1 MVDGNDIQELGIQW
15 LRSQIGLVSQ
25 EPVLFD
31 CSIRENIQYGD
42 NSREVTMDEVIAAAR
57 MANIHSFVES
67 LPQARIALSSIQR
80 WFSALLG
87 DSDRVTFVK
96 KNSLKMCSPHV
107 SLKNRQLLWL
117 LFWQGY
123 ETNVGDKGTQLS
135 GGQKQRVAIARA
147 LVRNPKILLLD
158 EATSA
163 LDTESEKVRRIIDD
177 DEDDYRS
184 YMTPFVELRNRW
196 DETQAWT
203 NVLLWYFISYQ
214 IELRVN
220 FLLLWANDIVV
231 GNWGPRVLSF
241 YTLWIAYT
249 AAMTGLQHCSN
260 RSQNITCADQWLAW
274 DETNLIN

>member
-1 MVDGNDIQELGIQW
+1 
-15 LRSQIGLVSQ
+15 
-25 EPVLFD
+25 
-31 CSIRENIQYGD
+31 
-42 NSREVTMDEVIAAAR
+42 
-57 MANIHSFVES
+57 
-67 LPQARIALSSIQR
+67 
-80 WFSALLG
+80 
-87 DSDRVTFVK
+87 
-96 KNSLKMCSPHV
+96 MCSPHV